1 MTPERLNELS
11 KVFRKRIQ
19 DLMMTCSEEIKT
31 DSVDG
36 MIVLIA
42 QMAHAIGENV
52 SILTS
57 VGIPTELLGLVVND
71 GILQGYT
78 AHKDFLAKRE
88 KQEKEN
94 PVNANKN

>member
-1 MTPERLNELS
+1 MS
-11 KVFRKRIQ
+11 S
-19 DLMMTCSEEIKT
+19 CSEEIKT

-42 QMAHAIGENV
+42 QTAHSIGENV

-71 GILQGYT
+71 GILQGYM

-88 KQEKEN
+88 QQNRKEE
-94 PVNANKN
+94 AKN